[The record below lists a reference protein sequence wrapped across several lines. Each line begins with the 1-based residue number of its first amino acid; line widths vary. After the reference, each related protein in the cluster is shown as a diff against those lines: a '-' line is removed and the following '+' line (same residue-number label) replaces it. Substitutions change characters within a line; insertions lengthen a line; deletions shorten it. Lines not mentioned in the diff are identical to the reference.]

1 MNDFN
6 QLSES
11 ELREI
16 INNAEK
22 ALKEKQSNKR
32 KETINKIKEL
42 AASIGITVEI
52 HDTEKKLDKRSSTVA
67 ARYRN
72 PEDASQTWTGRGLKP
87 KWIQVLLDAGKSLSD
102 FEI

>member
-1 MNDFN
+1 MSDFN

-22 ALKEKQSNKR
+22 ALKENQSNKR

-42 AASIGITVEI
+42 AASIAITVEI